1 MGGVWSQ
8 IWVAVI
14 TAIIAPVILFLL
26 QEWRNRKDKRLD
38 TLEKKIE
45 ETWMGTIRLQI
56 LYLIFHDPKN
66 KVAINQLM
74 DFYTKNGGNSYV
86 QEVYQKWKKAHK

>member
-1 MGGVWSQ
+1 MVAAWSQ

-14 TAIIAPVILFLL
+14 TAIVAPVILFLL
-26 QEWRNRKDKRLD
+26 QEWRSRKDKRLEL
-38 TLEKKIE
+38 LEQKIE
-45 ETWMGTIRLQI
+45 ETRMGAMRLQI

-74 DFYTKNGGNSYV
+74 DFYTQNGGNSYI
-86 QEVYQKWKKAHK
+86 QGVYQKWKKAHK